1 MFRLPSYLSLDS
13 LLIPGESERH
23 NEGVKRRDFL
33 IGAGA
38 TGAGLAASNVLGMGA
53 STQKSRPSG
62 NKSVAG
68 LKVPPMEKVRVA
80 VIGVGARGSGHVS
93 QLCQID
99 GVEMVAICDNHM
111 PTLERSINNVVK
123 NHHRTAPTAYG
134 KDKDDY
140 KRMLDRK
147 DIDCVFI
154 ATPWE
159 EHVRMAVD
167 AMNSGKHAFTEVPA
181 AYTVDDC
188 WKLVDTAE
196 KTQRNCM
203 MMENVCYGREELLI
217 LNMVR
222 NGVFGDLIHG
232 EAAYIHDLRSQ
243 MMEIEHG
250 TGSWRT
256 YHYVKRNGN
265 LYPTHGLGPVAQYMD
280 INRGDA
286 FDYMVSIGSQSESR
300 ALYAAANFPE
310 GHERRTL
317 KFACADMNTSII
329 KTKKG
334 RTIMVQ
340 WDEQLPRPYS
350 RLNLLSGTKG
360 CWSGYPDRMALEGKG
375 LSAEEWHEGDGL
387 KPFYDKHEHP
397 LFKRMGEEAKR
408 NGGHGGMDFIMLWR
422 IIYCLRNGLPL
433 DQDVYDG
440 AAWSVVAPLS
450 EASVANR
457 GRSMD
462 FPDFTR
468 GEWKTRA
475 PLDNMTNA

>member
-1 MFRLPSYLSLDS
+1 MGS
-13 LLIPGESERH
+13 
-23 NEGVKRRDFL
+23 
-33 IGAGA
+33 
-38 TGAGLAASNVLGMGA
+38 AA
-53 STQKSRPSG
+53 QQRSRPSG
-62 NKSVAG
+62 SKSVAG

-80 VIGVGARGSGHVS
+80 FIGVGARGSGHVS
-93 QLCQID
+93 QLCVID
-99 GVEMVAICDNHM
+99 GVEIVAICDNHL
-111 PTLERSINNVVK
+111 PTLERSINNVVN
-123 NHHRTAPTAYG
+123 NHKRPAPLAFG

-140 KRMLDRK
+140 KRMLERN
-147 DIDCVFI
+147 DIDVVFI

-159 EHVRMAVD
+159 EHVRMSVD
-167 AMNSGKHAFTEVPA
+167 AMNAGKHVCVEVPI
-181 AYTVDDC
+181 AYTVEDC
-188 WKLVDTAE
+188 WKLIDTAE

-203 MMENVCYGREELLI
+203 MMENVCYGREELLV

-222 NGVFGDLIHG
+222 QGVFGELIHG
-232 EAAYIHDLRSQ
+232 EGAYIHDLRSQ
-243 MMEIEHG
+243 MNEIEHG

-265 LYPTHGLGPVAQYMD
+265 LYPTHGLGPIAQYMD

-286 FDYMVSIGSQSESR
+286 FDYMVSIGSMPMSR
-300 ALYAAANFPE
+300 ELYAKAIYPE
-310 GHERRTL
+310 GHERRSL
-317 KFACADMNTSII
+317 KFKCGDMNTSVI

-360 CWSGYPDRMALEGKG
+360 IWSGYPDRTVFEAKVGDG
-375 LSAEEWHEGDGL
+375 AEEFKEGAGL
-387 KPFYDKHEHP
+387 KPFYDQHEHP
-397 LFKRMGEEAKR
+397 LFKRMGEEAKK
-408 NGGHGGMDFIMLWR
+408 NGGHGGMDFLMLWR
-422 IIYCLRNGLPL
+422 IIYCYRNGLPL

-440 AAWSVVAPLS
+440 CAWSVVGPLS
-450 EASVANR
+450 EMSVANR